1 MKYMNFKNLP
11 TLWKIMILIPL
22 LAVVLSVIMF
32 ISYKESERQ
41 LNSMISKQMNE
52 SLAKTIEQMDKS
64 LTVHERNLTGVKAAA
79 EAQRTPLSR
88 TEYKRYFENLLPL
101 NQQTFGIGI
110 WYEPYAYSKKEKFAG
125 PYVYK
130 DGDQLVYTR
139 DYEEPSYD
147 YFSQDWYKEAIK
159 TDDIIW
165 SAPYYDDNLKQTFIT
180 TALSF
185 KNADGKNTGVITS
198 DYVLDS
204 VQQLVSGIKVQKT
217 GYAVLL
223 DENGT
228 YLSNPDK
235 DKRLEQSIS
244 SDLLTAEQ
252 WKETAQKKQGM
263 IVSTSAGKKYELY
276 YNTLPKT
283 NWKLVL
289 VAPDEE
295 LYESLSQ
302 LVQQL
307 ILLSLGAIIIMILII
322 VFLGR
327 RVSKEAKVI
336 NGYLKH
342 LSTGDLTHR
351 AAADTNDE
359 FGQMAAYYNQSAAA
373 LQTMMSDVAG
383 GAETVA
389 STAEELS
396 ASAEEIHSAVH
407 ETANTMQEVAND
419 AGSQTNLAL
428 EMSSTSDT
436 LLDEIS
442 TISEAVQEV
451 SKKSAHSTALANKG
465 SETVKEVIQDIT
477 HLHEKMTETAE
488 KIELL
493 EQKSADI
500 NKMASLISSISEQT
514 NLLALN
520 AAIEAARAGESGK
533 GFAVVAEEVRKLAEE
548 TKNASTD
555 ITATIQSIQDE
566 ISHSVE
572 SMKASQQAAHTGIA
586 KVKQTGES
594 FSSIHQSIR
603 DVTSNIQL
611 VTDDVQKATQN
622 TKQMRDI
629 AKQVQDYSVNT
640 NEHINNSSALTEEQ
654 SSITAEI
661 AKASEDLAVMAQDL
675 QEKISQFK
683 V

>member
-1 MKYMNFKNLP
+1 MNFKNLP

>member
-1 MKYMNFKNLP
+1 
-11 TLWKIMILIPL
+11 MILIPL
-22 LAVVLSVIMF
+22 LAVVLSVIML

-302 LVQQL
+302 LVQRL

-327 RVSKEAKVI
+327 RVSKEAKMI

-500 NKMASLISSISEQT
+500 NKMASLISIISEQT